1 MSEWK
6 ESWIFIV
13 KRENKFKSI
22 YELYDTIINNR
33 SLLFFSQVAWR
44 AEGRA
49 EYLQAWESV
58 HAGQQALGV
67 GEGKWE
73 RQVSNEQMNLEYSI
87 A

>member
-1 MSEWK
+1 M
-6 ESWIFIV
+6 

-22 YELYDTIINNR
+22 YELYDTIIIIV
-33 SLLFFSQVAWR
+33 LFSQVAWR
-44 AEGRA
+44 AERRA

-73 RQVSNEQMNLEYSI
+73 WQVSNEQMNLEYSI